1 MNLANLKEKNGFS
14 SWSHLVKFD
23 HATSQTDYFKKM
35 SNLKWNK
42 FCKDSFESNDLAH
55 HRRAISWGS
64 LNMRHP

>member
-42 FCKDSFESNDLAH
+42 FCKIHLNQTIWHTIDAQLVGAH
-55 HRRAISWGS
+55 
-64 LNMRHP
+64 